1 MRTIGSFCMG
11 VMFVRRGHPNVPSA
25 LSSHS
30 AVTGKKRGRGKFMA
44 LFNPSRD
51 EVRRFFCDT
60 WQKKQASTILTP
72 LETLAG
78 RWMEE
83 HPEYHALLSDSEAAL
98 GQDYTPE
105 RGETN
110 PFLHLSM
117 HLSISEQISIDQP
130 PGIRHVASV
139 LAQRL
144 DSEHATQHRIMEC
157 LGQVLWESQR
167 DGGQLSPEKYLLALK
182 QLI

>member
-1 MRTIGSFCMG
+1 
-11 VMFVRRGHPNVPSA
+11 
-25 LSSHS
+25 
-30 AVTGKKRGRGKFMA
+30 
-44 LFNPSRD
+44 
-51 EVRRFFCDT
+51 
-60 WQKKQASTILTP
+60 
-72 LETLAG
+72 
-78 RWMEE
+78 MEE

-130 PGIRHVASV
+130 PGIRHVTSV

-144 DSEHATQHRIMEC
+144 DSEHAAQHRVMEC